1 MPLDYPRPVPTAPQR
16 KPNRYELPLSNM
28 VGAMAVVVV
37 FVLAF
42 VIFRAVN
49 RDNSGLQPEAVNYGP
64 IVTGGR
70 ADGRIAVWAPKTLPS
85 GWRATRANYVGGSN
99 PHWALS
105 ATDGKHYL
113 GIAEGIDG
121 VSAELASAALQGTP
135 TAVGKVQAGA
145 SVWSVYTD
153 SQGEYALV
161 RTMPSKTPRY
171 PETLVVVGTG
181 APGDV
186 RAFAASLRDN

>member
-1 MPLDYPRPVPTAPQR
+1 MPTAPER

-28 VGAMAVVVV
+28 VGAMVVVVV

-42 VIFRAVN
+42 VIFRALN
-49 RDNSGLQPEAVNYGP
+49 RDNSSVQFQAVNYHP
-64 IVTGGR
+64 TVAQGR
-70 ADGRIAVWAPKTLPS
+70 ADGRIDVWAPPSLPP
-85 GWRATRANYVGGSN
+85 GWRATRASYVGGSN

-121 VSAELASAALQGTP
+121 IDAELASAALQGTP
-135 TAVGKVQAGA
+135 TAVGKVTAG
-145 SVWSVYTD
+145 SFTWSVYTD
-153 SQGEYALV
+153 SQGEYALA

-171 PETLVVVGTG
+171 PETLVVVGTN
-181 APGDV
+181 APADV
-186 RAFAASLRDN
+186 RAFAASLRD